1 LDFKGDLFV
10 TALSEK
16 NDFDIFTAGSYDV
29 VVVGAGHAGC
39 EAALASARLG
49 VSTLLVTL
57 SMDSVAMAPCNPS
70 IGGPAKGV
78 IVREVDALGGAMGK
92 ITDRTQIQI
101 RLLNTSKGA
110 AVQALRAQID
120 KKAYQQEMLLY
131 LQTQPN
137 LDIKQGEVTD
147 ILTTDGAISGVRLRT
162 GAVYECKRLVIT
174 SGTYLKGSV
183 IMGSCAYPSGPA
195 GYPPASYLS
204 DSLRDLGFKLG
215 RFKTGTPARVD
226 KESLDFSKMTEQRG
240 DDSGLHFSF
249 EPQNVER
256 PNVSCWLTYT
266 NVATHKAIL
275 DNMDRCPLYSG
286 LIKGVGPRYC
296 PSIEDKL
303 RRFPNNE
310 HHQLFLE
317 PEGLDTNEYYVQ
329 GMSTSL
335 PEDVQYAFM
344 RTIPGM
350 ENVKIIRPAYAIEYD
365 FVFPTQLKRTFET
378 KLIAGLYMAGQINGT
393 SGYEE
398 AAGQGLL
405 AGANAALSLL
415 GREPLILERSEA
427 YLGVLV
433 DDLVTKGVTE
443 PYRMFTSLA
452 EYRLLLRNDNAD
464 ARLLE
469 KGFKLGLCSEEAH
482 RHWQRKK
489 AAITAER
496 DYLQAETIH
505 AEDSGLLELLASHN
519 MQPISGGI
527 RAWELLKRPG
537 IVYSDICS
545 VLQREPV
552 AAEVAEQLDIEAK
565 YAGYIKKQ
573 LAQVERFRHLES
585 KRLPANADYLHIEGL
600 SMESR
605 QKLAAVQPE
614 NLGQAG
620 RITGVSP
627 ADIAVLLV
635 WLRQKQE
642 DGTDKANIKE

>member
-1 LDFKGDLFV
+1 MTVLAD
-10 TALSEK
+10 K
-16 NDFDIFTAGSYDV
+16 NESDVFIAGEYDV
-29 VVVGAGHAGC
+29 AVIGAGHAGC
-39 EAALASARLG
+39 EAALAAARLG
-49 VSTLLVTL
+49 LSTLLLTM

-70 IGGPAKGV
+70 IGGPAKGI
-78 IVREVDALGGAMGK
+78 IVREIDALGGAMAEV
-92 ITDRTQIQI
+92 TDRTQIQI
-101 RLLNTSKGA
+101 RLLNTGKGA
-110 AVQALRAQID
+110 AVQAMRAQID
-120 KKAYQQEMLLY
+120 KKAYQRDMLGV
-131 LQTQPN
+131 LQRQPH
-137 LDIKQGEVTD
+137 LDIKQGEATD
-147 ILTTDGAISGVRLRT
+147 ILTTDGAVSGVRMRT
-162 GAVYECKRLVIT
+162 GAVYHCRRLIIT
-174 SGTYLKGSV
+174 SGTYMKGQV

-195 GYPPASYLS
+195 GYPPAAYLS
-204 DSLRDLGFKLG
+204 DSLRALGFAMG

-226 KESLDFSKMTEQRG
+226 KNTLDFSRMQEQPG
-240 DDSGLHFSF
+240 DTSGLHFAYRD
-249 EPQNVER
+249 QHADR
-256 PNVSCWLTYT
+256 PNISCWLTQT
-266 NVATHKAIL
+266 NADTHRAIL

-303 RRFPNNE
+303 RRFPNNP

-344 RTIPGM
+344 RTIPGL

-365 FVFPTQLKRTFET
+365 FVYPTQLKRTLET
-378 KLIAGLYMAGQINGT
+378 KLIAGLYTAGQINGT

-415 GREPLILERSEA
+415 GREPLVLGRDEA

-452 EYRLLLRNDNAD
+452 EYRLLLRSDNAD
-464 ARLLE
+464 ARLTE
-469 KGFKLGLCSEEAH
+469 RAYRLGLTSEDAY
-482 RHWQRKK
+482 RR
-489 AAITAER
+489 
-496 DYLQAETIH
+496 LQAKQQAVQQEKNFLTATAIR
-505 AEDSGLLELLASHN
+505 ADDPNLRQLLADLA
-519 MQPISGGI
+519 MPQLDQGI
-527 RAWELLKRPG
+527 RAWELLRRPG
-537 IVYSDICS
+537 INY
-545 VLQREPV
+545 
-552 AAEVAEQLDIEAK
+552 AALCRILGHTPAPTEIAEQLDIEAK
-565 YAGYIKKQ
+565 YDGYIKKQ
-573 LAQVERFRHLES
+573 LAQVERAKALES
-585 KRLPANADYLHIEGL
+585 KPLPTGTDYTAISGL
-600 SMESR
+600 SLEAR
-605 QKLAAVQPE
+605 QKLTAIQPE

-642 DGTDKANIKE
+642 QRPLSEN

>member
-1 LDFKGDLFV
+1 MVCQDLKELLDNNDLDCF
-10 TALSEK
+10 E
-16 NDFDIFTAGSYDV
+16 AGAYDV
-29 VVVGAGHAGC
+29 IVVGAGHAGC
-39 EAALASARLG
+39 EAALAAARLG

-78 IVREVDALGGAMGK
+78 IVREIDALGGAMAK
-92 ITDRTQIQI
+92 ITDLTQIQI

-120 KKAYQQEMLLY
+120 KKLYQQTMLAY
-131 LQTQPN
+131 LQAQPG
-137 LDIKQGEVTD
+137 LDIKQGEAVD
-147 ILTTDGAISGVRLRT
+147 ILTNSDEVSKQQICGLRLRT
-162 GAVYECKRLVIT
+162 GAIYRCRRLIIT

-195 GYPPASYLS
+195 GYPPAVYLS
-204 DSLRDLGFKLG
+204 DSLKKLGFELG

-226 KESLDFSKMTEQRG
+226 KTTLDFSCMEEQPG
-240 DDSGLHFSF
+240 DTSGLHFSYQ
-249 EPQNVER
+249 PLPDGLNR
-256 PNVSCWLTYT
+256 PNISCWLTYT
-266 NVATHKAIL
+266 NEETHRAIL
-275 DNMDRCPLYSG
+275 DNMHRCPLYSG

-303 RRFPNNE
+303 RRFPDRP

-317 PEGLDTNEYYVQ
+317 PEGLHTNEFYVQ

-350 ENVKIIRPAYAIEYD
+350 EQVKIIRPAYAIEYD
-365 FVFPTQLKRTFET
+365 FVVPTQLKRTLET
-378 KLIAGLYMAGQINGT
+378 KLVGGLYTAGQINGT

-415 GREPLILERSEA
+415 ERPALVLNRAEA
-427 YLGVLV
+427 YLGVLI
-433 DDLVTKGVTE
+433 DDLVSKGVTE

-452 EYRLLLRNDNAD
+452 EYRLLLRSDNAD
-464 ARLLE
+464 NRLTEL
-469 KGFKLGLCSEEAH
+469 GYKLGLTEQTAYERWQQKTAAVEQER
-482 RHWQRKK
+482 RHLEQTVVTAEK
-489 AAITAER
+489 AAENG
-496 DYLQAETIH
+496 LQ
-505 AEDSGLLELLASHN
+505 LAAN
-519 MQPISGGI
+519 I
-527 RAWELLKRPG
+527 RAWELMKRPG
-537 IVYSDICS
+537 VDYQQICYM
-545 VLQREPV
+545 LERTPQPREI
-552 AAEVAEQLDIEAK
+552 AEQLDIEAK

-573 LAQVERFRHLES
+573 QEQVERFAKLEG
-585 KRLPANADYLHIEGL
+585 KKLPANVDYLKIDGL
-600 SMESR
+600 SLEAR
-605 QKLAAVQPE
+605 QKLNTVQPE

-635 WLRQKQE
+635 WLRSL
-642 DGTDKANIKE
+642 

>member
-1 LDFKGDLFV
+1 MTGLSAKNNMDLFV
-10 TALSEK
+10 
-16 NDFDIFTAGSYDV
+16 AGDYDV
-29 VVVGAGHAGC
+29 VVIGAGHAGC
-39 EAALASARLG
+39 EAALAAARLG

-78 IVREVDALGGAMGK
+78 IVREIDALGGAMAK
-92 ITDRTQIQI
+92 IADQTQIQI

-120 KKAYQQEMLLY
+120 KKAYQQAMLAY
-131 LQTQPN
+131 LQAQPN
-137 LDIKQGEVTD
+137 LDIKQGEATD
-147 ILTTDGAISGVRLRT
+147 ILTEDGAVSGVRLRT
-162 GAVYECKRLVIT
+162 GAIYTCRRLVIT

-204 DSLRDLGFKLG
+204 ESLADLGIKLG

-226 KESLDFSKMTEQRG
+226 KNSLDFSKMSEQKG
-240 DDSGLHFSF
+240 DDTGLHFSF
-249 EPQNVER
+249 EPPKTER
-256 PNVSCWLTYT
+256 PNISCWLTYT
-266 NVATHKAIL
+266 NEDTHKQIL
-275 DNMDRCPLYSG
+275 DNIDRCPLYSG

-303 RRFPNNE
+303 RRFPNNP

-344 RTIPGM
+344 RTIPGL

-365 FVFPTQLKRTFET
+365 FVYPTQLKRTFELKT
-378 KLIAGLYMAGQINGT
+378 VPGLYTAGQINGT

-398 AAGQGLL
+398 AAGQGLY

-415 GREPLILERSEA
+415 GREPLLLERSES
-427 YLGVLV
+427 YLGVLI

-464 ARLLE
+464 QRLLP
-469 KGFKLGLCSEEAH
+469 KAHSLGLADDRAMQRLQDKLAAVEAE
-482 RHWQRKK
+482 KVF
-489 AAITAER
+489 
-496 DYLQAETIH
+496 LQGATIH
-505 AEDSGLLELLASHN
+505 ADTDGLAELLAERKSTPFN
-519 MQPISGGI
+519 GGI
-527 RAWELLKRPG
+527 RAWELLRRPG
-537 IVYSDICS
+537 IEYADICG
-545 VLQREPV
+545 LLDREPQP
-552 AAEVAEQLDIEAK
+552 AEIAEQLDIEAK
-565 YAGYIKKQ
+565 YSGYIAKQQAQVQKMKQ
-573 LAQVERFRHLES
+573 LEG
-585 KRLPANADYLHIEGL
+585 KRLPEDADYLHIEGL
-600 SMESR
+600 SLESR
-605 QKLAAVQPE
+605 QKLAEVRPD
-614 NLGQAG
+614 NLGQAS

-627 ADIAVLLV
+627 ADIAVLLI

-642 DGTDKANIKE
+642 QPPQE

>member
-1 LDFKGDLFV
+1 M
-10 TALSEK
+10 TELSEK
-16 NDFDIFTAGSYDV
+16 NERDIFVAGEYDV

-39 EAALASARLG
+39 EAALAAARLG

-78 IVREVDALGGAMGK
+78 IVREIDAMGGAMAK
-92 ITDRTQIQI
+92 ITDKTQIQI
-101 RLLNTSKGA
+101 RRLNTSKGA

-120 KKAYQQEMLLY
+120 KKAYQQAMLEY
-131 LQTQPN
+131 LQQMEN

-147 ILTTDGAISGVRLRT
+147 ILAEEGAVSAIRLRT
-162 GAVYECKRLVIT
+162 GAVYRCRRLVIT

-204 DSLRDLGFKLG
+204 DSLRALGLELG

-226 KESLDFSKMTEQRG
+226 KESIDFSKMSEQKG
-240 DDSGLHFSF
+240 DEGELYFSYQPPKLA
-249 EPQNVER
+249 EPR
-256 PNVSCWLTYT
+256 PNISCWLTYT
-266 NVATHKAIL
+266 NAETHRAIL

-286 LIKGVGPRYC
+286 QIKGVGPRYC

-303 RRFPNNE
+303 RRFPNNP

-317 PEGLDTNEYYVQ
+317 PEGLNTNEYYVQ

-350 ENVKIIRPAYAIEYD
+350 EQVKIIRPAYAIEYD
-365 FVFPTQLKRTFET
+365 FVYPTQLKRTLET
-378 KLIAGLYMAGQINGT
+378 KVVAGLYTAGQINGT

-398 AAGQGLL
+398 AAGQGLY
-405 AGANAALSLL
+405 AGANAALSILGKEPLLL
-415 GREPLILERSEA
+415 GRDEA
-427 YLGVLV
+427 YLGVLI

-464 ARLLE
+464 RRLTE
-469 KGFKLGLCSEEAH
+469 KAYALGLVDKEAVD
-482 RHWQRKK
+482 RLNSKV
-489 AAITAER
+489 TAYMAEKR
-496 DYLQAETIH
+496 ELQAAPLRADT
-505 AEDSGLLELLASHN
+505 AGLADLLSDRGMPAL
-519 MQPISGGI
+519 SGGI
-527 RAWELLKRPG
+527 RAWELLCRPQ
-537 IVYSDICS
+537 ITYADICR
-545 VLQREPV
+545 LLEREPV
-552 AAEVAEQLDIEAK
+552 AADVAEQLDIDAK
-565 YAGYIKKQ
+565 YSGYITKQ
-573 LAQVERFRHLES
+573 LAQVEKFRQLES
-585 KRLPANADYLHIEGL
+585 KRLPHDIDYLSIEGL
-600 SMESR
+600 SLEAR
-605 QKLAAVQPE
+605 QKLDTVRPD

-627 ADIAVLLV
+627 ADIAVLLI

-642 DGTDKANIKE
+642 VSNTK

>member
-1 LDFKGDLFV
+1 MPG
-10 TALSEK
+10 LSEK
-16 NDFDIFTAGSYDV
+16 NDADIFLAGEYDV

-39 EAALASARLG
+39 EAALAAARLG

-78 IVREVDALGGAMGK
+78 IVREIDALGGAMAK

-120 KKAYQQEMLLY
+120 KKAYQKAMLAY
-131 LQTQPN
+131 LQAQPG

-147 ILTTDGAISGVRLRT
+147 IITKDGAVAAVRLRT
-162 GAVYECKRLVIT
+162 GAVYNCRRLVLT

-204 DSLRDLGFKLG
+204 ESLAALGLKLG

-226 KESLDFSKMTEQRG
+226 RDTLDFSQMSEQKG
-240 DDSGLHFSF
+240 DGGGLHFSF
-249 EPQNVER
+249 TPPDVER

-266 NVATHKAIL
+266 NAATHKAIL
-275 DNMDRCPLYSG
+275 DNMHRCPLYSG

-303 RRFPNNE
+303 RRFPNNP

-344 RTIPGM
+344 RTIPGLA
-350 ENVKIIRPAYAIEYD
+350 NVKIIRPAYAIEYD
-365 FVFPTQLKRTFET
+365 FIYPTQLRRTLEVKT
-378 KLIAGLYMAGQINGT
+378 VPGLYTAGQINGT

-398 AAGQGLL
+398 AAGQGLY

-415 GREPLILERSEA
+415 RRPPLLLSRDEA
-427 YLGVLV
+427 YLGVLI

-464 ARLLE
+464 QRLLE
-469 KGFKLGLCSEEAH
+469 KAYRLGLTDTAAYERLQTKMAQVAEERAFLQSETLH
-482 RHWQRKK
+482 GN
-489 AAITAER
+489 
-496 DYLQAETIH
+496 DP
-505 AEDSGLLELLASHN
+505 GLHELLSARQ
-519 MQPISGGI
+519 MPELAGGI
-527 RAWELLKRPG
+527 RAWELLRRPG
-537 IVYSDICS
+537 ITYTDVCA
-545 VLQREPV
+545 LLKRTP
-552 AAEVAEQLDIEAK
+552 APPEVAEQLDIEAK
-565 YAGYIKKQ
+565 YSGYIAKQ
-573 LAQVERFRHLES
+573 QAQVERFKQLES
-585 KRLPANADYLHIEGL
+585 KPLPEDADYLHIEGL
-600 SMESR
+600 SLESR
-605 QKLAAVQPE
+605 QKLDAVRPD

-627 ADIAVLLV
+627 ADIAVLLI

-642 DGTDKANIKE
+642 VAAPKENI

>member
-1 LDFKGDLFV
+1 MVCQDLKELLDNNDLDCF
-10 TALSEK
+10 E
-16 NDFDIFTAGSYDV
+16 AGAYDV
-29 VVVGAGHAGC
+29 IVVGAGHAGC
-39 EAALASARLG
+39 EAALAAARLG

-78 IVREVDALGGAMGK
+78 IVREIDALGGAMAK
-92 ITDRTQIQI
+92 ITDLTQIQI

-120 KKAYQQEMLLY
+120 KKLYQQTMLAY
-131 LQTQPN
+131 LQAQPG
-137 LDIKQGEVTD
+137 LDIKQGEAVD
-147 ILTTDGAISGVRLRT
+147 ILTNLDEVGKQQICGLRLRT
-162 GAVYECKRLVIT
+162 GAIYRCRRLIIT

-195 GYPPASYLS
+195 GYPPAVYLS
-204 DSLRDLGFKLG
+204 DSLKKLGFELG

-226 KESLDFSKMTEQRG
+226 KTTLDFSRMEEQPG
-240 DDSGLHFSF
+240 DTSGLHFSYQ
-249 EPQNVER
+249 PLPDGLNR
-256 PNVSCWLTYT
+256 PNISCWLTYT
-266 NVATHKAIL
+266 NEETHRAIL
-275 DNMDRCPLYSG
+275 DNMHRCPLYSG

-303 RRFPNNE
+303 RRFPDRP

-317 PEGLDTNEYYVQ
+317 PEGLNTNEFYVQ

-350 ENVKIIRPAYAIEYD
+350 EQVKIIRPAYAIEYD
-365 FVFPTQLKRTFET
+365 FVVPTQLKRTLET
-378 KLIAGLYMAGQINGT
+378 KLVGGLYTAGQINGT

-415 GREPLILERSEA
+415 ERPALVLNRAEA
-427 YLGVLV
+427 YLGVLI
-433 DDLVTKGVTE
+433 DDLVSKGVTE

-452 EYRLLLRNDNAD
+452 EYRLLLRSDNAD
-464 ARLLE
+464 NRLTEL
-469 KGFKLGLCSEEAH
+469 GYKLGLTEQTAYERWQQKTAAVEQER
-482 RHWQRKK
+482 RHLEQTVVTAEK
-489 AAITAER
+489 AAKNG
-496 DYLQAETIH
+496 LQ
-505 AEDSGLLELLASHN
+505 LAAN
-519 MQPISGGI
+519 I
-527 RAWELLKRPG
+527 RAWELMKRPG
-537 IVYSDICS
+537 VDYQQICYM
-545 VLQREPV
+545 LERAPQPREI
-552 AAEVAEQLDIEAK
+552 AEQLDIEAK

-573 LAQVERFRHLES
+573 QEQVERFAKLEG
-585 KRLPANADYLHIEGL
+585 KKLPANVDYLKIDGL
-600 SMESR
+600 SLEAR
-605 QKLAAVQPE
+605 QKLNTVQPE

-635 WLRQKQE
+635 WLRSL
-642 DGTDKANIKE
+642 

>member
-1 LDFKGDLFV
+1 MVCQDLKELLDNNDLDCF
-10 TALSEK
+10 E
-16 NDFDIFTAGSYDV
+16 AGAYDV
-29 VVVGAGHAGC
+29 IVVGAGHAGC
-39 EAALASARLG
+39 EAALAAARLG

-78 IVREVDALGGAMGK
+78 IVREIDALGGAMAK
-92 ITDRTQIQI
+92 ITDLTQIQI

-120 KKAYQQEMLLY
+120 KKLYQQTMLAY
-131 LQTQPN
+131 LQAQPG
-137 LDIKQGEVTD
+137 LDIKQGEAVD
-147 ILTTDGAISGVRLRT
+147 ILTNSDEVSKQQICGLRLRT
-162 GAVYECKRLVIT
+162 GAIYRCRRLIIT

-195 GYPPASYLS
+195 GYPPAVYLS
-204 DSLRDLGFKLG
+204 DSLKKLGFELG

-226 KESLDFSKMTEQRG
+226 KTTLDFSCMEEQPG
-240 DDSGLHFSF
+240 DTSGLHFSYQ
-249 EPQNVER
+249 PLPDGLNR
-256 PNVSCWLTYT
+256 PNISCWLTYT
-266 NVATHKAIL
+266 NEETHRAIL
-275 DNMDRCPLYSG
+275 DNMHRCPLYSG

-303 RRFPNNE
+303 RRFPDRP

-317 PEGLDTNEYYVQ
+317 PEGLHTNEFYVQ

-350 ENVKIIRPAYAIEYD
+350 EQVKIIRPAYAIEYD
-365 FVFPTQLKRTFET
+365 FVVPTQLKRTLET
-378 KLIAGLYMAGQINGT
+378 KLVGGLYTAGQINGT

-415 GREPLILERSEA
+415 ERPALVLNRAEA
-427 YLGVLV
+427 YLGVLI
-433 DDLVTKGVTE
+433 DDLVSKGVTE

-452 EYRLLLRNDNAD
+452 EYRLLLRSDNAD
-464 ARLLE
+464 NRLTEL
-469 KGFKLGLCSEEAH
+469 GYKLGLTEQTAYERWQQKTAAVEQER
-482 RHWQRKK
+482 RHLEQTVVTAEK
-489 AAITAER
+489 AAENG
-496 DYLQAETIH
+496 LQ
-505 AEDSGLLELLASHN
+505 LAAN
-519 MQPISGGI
+519 I
-527 RAWELLKRPG
+527 RAWELMKRPG
-537 IVYSDICS
+537 VDYQQICYM
-545 VLQREPV
+545 LERTPQPREI
-552 AAEVAEQLDIEAK
+552 AEQLDIEAK

-573 LAQVERFRHLES
+573 QEQVERFAKLEG
-585 KRLPANADYLHIEGL
+585 KKLPANVDYLKIDGL
-600 SMESR
+600 SLEAR
-605 QKLAAVQPE
+605 QKLNTGQPE

-635 WLRQKQE
+635 WLRSL
-642 DGTDKANIKE
+642 

>member
-1 LDFKGDLFV
+1 MVCQDYKLLDN
-10 TALSEK
+10 
-16 NDFDIFTAGSYDV
+16 NDVDCFEAGEYDV
-29 VVVGAGHAGC
+29 IVVGAGHAGC
-39 EAALASARLG
+39 EAALAAARLG

-78 IVREVDALGGAMGK
+78 IVREIDALGGAMAK
-92 ITDRTQIQI
+92 ITDLTQIQI

-120 KKAYQQEMLLY
+120 KKLYQRTMLAY
-131 LQTQPN
+131 LQAQPE
-137 LDIKQGEVTD
+137 LDIKQGEAVA
-147 ILTTDGAISGVRLRT
+147 ILTEMAESGQPQICGLRLRT
-162 GAVYECKRLVIT
+162 GAIYRCRRLVIT
-174 SGTYLKGSV
+174 SGTYLKGNV

-195 GYPPASYLS
+195 GYPPAVYLS
-204 DSLRDLGFKLG
+204 DSLRALGFKLG

-226 KESLDFSKMTEQRG
+226 KNTLDFGRMEEQPG
-240 DDSGLHFSF
+240 DDSGLHFSYT
-249 EPQNVER
+249 PPVGVKR
-256 PNVSCWLTYT
+256 PNISCWLTYT
-266 NVATHKAIL
+266 NEATHRAIL
-275 DNMDRCPLYSG
+275 DNMHRCPLYSG
-286 LIKGVGPRYC
+286 LIKGIGPRYC

-303 RRFPNNE
+303 RRFPGRP

-350 ENVKIIRPAYAIEYD
+350 EAVKIIRPAYAIEYD
-365 FVFPTQLKRTFET
+365 FVEPTQLKLTLET
-378 KLIAGLYMAGQINGT
+378 KPVAGLYTAGQINGT

-415 GREPLILERSEA
+415 KRPALVLGRADA

-433 DDLVTKGVTE
+433 DDLVSKGVTE

-464 ARLLE
+464 SRLTEL
-469 KGFKLGLCSEEAH
+469 GYKLGLTDNAAYH
-482 RHWQRKK
+482 RWQTKEQAV
-489 AAITAER
+489 AAEKHFLEQAVITQENAAAVN
-496 DYLQAETIH
+496 LQPAL
-505 AEDSGLLELLASHN
+505 SCN
-519 MQPISGGI
+519 I
-527 RAWELLKRPG
+527 RAWELLKRPEVDYRQVCQ
-537 IVYSDICS
+537 I
-545 VLQREPV
+545 LHREPQSRD
-552 AAEVAEQLDIEAK
+552 VAEQLDIAAK

-573 LAQVERFRHLES
+573 QEQVARFAKLES
-585 KRLPANADYLHIEGL
+585 KKLPLDLDYSKIEGL
-600 SMESR
+600 SLEAR
-605 QKLAAVQPE
+605 QKLAAVRPD

-627 ADIAVLLV
+627 ADIAVLLII
-635 WLRQKQE
+635 LKS
-642 DGTDKANIKE
+642 

>member
-1 LDFKGDLFV
+1 M

-16 NDFDIFTAGSYDV
+16 NERDIFVAGEYDV
-29 VVVGAGHAGC
+29 VVIGAGHAGC
-39 EAALASARLG
+39 EAALAAARLG

-78 IVREVDALGGAMGK
+78 IVREIDALGGAMGK
-92 ITDRTQIQI
+92 ITDLTQIQI
-101 RLLNTSKGA
+101 RRLNTSKGA

-120 KKAYQQEMLLY
+120 KKAYQQAMLSF
-131 LQTQPN
+131 LQRTPN

-147 ILTTDGAISGVRLRT
+147 ILAEYGAVSGVRLRT
-162 GAVYECKRLVIT
+162 GAIYRCRRLVIT

-195 GYPPASYLS
+195 GYPPAAYLS
-204 DSLRDLGFKLG
+204 DSLRALGLELG

-226 KESLDFSKMTEQRG
+226 KNTIDFSKMAEQKG
-240 DDSGLHFSF
+240 DEGPLYFSHCPP
-249 EPQNVER
+249 EPDEPR
-256 PNVSCWLTYT
+256 PNISCWLTYT
-266 NVATHKAIL
+266 NADTHKAIL

-286 LIKGVGPRYC
+286 QIKGVGPRYC

-303 RRFPNNE
+303 RRFPNNP

-317 PEGLDTNEYYVQ
+317 PEGLNTNEYYVQ

-344 RTIPGM
+344 RTIPGL
-350 ENVKIIRPAYAIEYD
+350 EQVKIIRPAYAIEYD
-365 FVFPTQLKRTFET
+365 FVYPTQLKRTFET
-378 KLIAGLYMAGQINGT
+378 KAVAGLYTAGQINGT

-398 AAGQGLL
+398 AAGQGLY

-415 GREPLILERSEA
+415 GRDPLLLGRDES
-427 YLGVLV
+427 YLGVLI

-464 ARLLE
+464 QRLTP
-469 KGFKLGLCSEEAH
+469 KAHKLGLIDDEAME
-482 RHWQRKK
+482 RLNSKMAAVSAEKSALKGAVIK
-489 AAITAER
+489 ADAP
-496 DYLQAETIH
+496 
-505 AEDSGLLELLASHN
+505 GLGELLSRNN
-519 MQPISGGI
+519 MPELSGGI
-527 RAWELLKRPG
+527 RAWELLCRPG
-537 IVYSDICS
+537 INYADICALLGT
-545 VLQREPV
+545 VPV
-552 AAEVAEQLDIEAK
+552 TDDVAEQLDVDAK
-565 YAGYIKKQ
+565 YSGYIAKQ
-573 LAQVERFRHLES
+573 QAQVEKFRQLEG
-585 KRLPANADYLHIEGL
+585 KRLPQDADYLQIEGL
-600 SMESR
+600 SLEAR
-605 QKLAAVQPE
+605 QKLAAVKPD

-627 ADIAVLLV
+627 ADIAVLLI

-642 DGTDKANIKE
+642 LGTER

>member
-1 LDFKGDLFV
+1 MSG
-10 TALSEK
+10 LSEK
-16 NDFDIFTAGSYDV
+16 NDADIFLAGEYDV

-39 EAALASARLG
+39 EAALAAARLG

-78 IVREVDALGGAMGK
+78 IVREIDAMGGAMAK
-92 ITDRTQIQI
+92 ITDQTQIQI

-120 KKAYQQEMLLY
+120 KKAYQRAMLAY
-131 LQTQPN
+131 LQAQAG
-137 LDIKQGEVTD
+137 LDLKQGEVTD
-147 ILTTDGAISGVRLRT
+147 IITKDGAVAAVRLRT
-162 GAVYECKRLVIT
+162 GAVYNCRRLVLT
-174 SGTYLKGSV
+174 SGTYLKGNV

-204 DSLRDLGFKLG
+204 DSLTSLGLKLG
-215 RFKTGTPARVD
+215 RFKTGTPARVNRNT
-226 KESLDFSKMTEQRG
+226 LDFTRMSEQKG
-240 DDSGLHFSF
+240 DGSGLHFSF
-249 EPQNVER
+249 TPPEVER
-256 PNVSCWLTYT
+256 PNISCWLTYT
-266 NVATHKAIL
+266 NAATHKVIL
-275 DNMDRCPLYSG
+275 DNMHRCPLYSG

-303 RRFPNNE
+303 RRFPNNP

-344 RTIPGM
+344 RTIPGL

-365 FVFPTQLKRTFET
+365 FIYPTQLRRTLEVKT
-378 KLIAGLYMAGQINGT
+378 VPGLYTAGQINGT

-398 AAGQGLL
+398 AAGQGLY

-415 GREPLILERSEA
+415 GRPPLLLSRDEA
-427 YLGVLV
+427 YLGVLI

-464 ARLLE
+464 QRLLE
-469 KGFKLGLCSEEAH
+469 KAYRLGLTDAAAYDRLQTKMSQVVEEKTFL
-482 RHWQRKK
+482 QR
-489 AAITAER
+489 ATLHG
-496 DYLQAETIH
+496 DDPDLH
-505 AEDSGLLELLASHN
+505 ELLSARQ
-519 MQPISGGI
+519 MPELVGGI
-527 RAWELLKRPG
+527 RAWELLRRPG
-537 IVYSDICS
+537 ITYADVCALLKRNPAS
-545 VLQREPV
+545 P
-552 AAEVAEQLDIEAK
+552 EVAEQLDIETK
-565 YAGYIKKQ
+565 YSGYIAKQQVQVNRFKQ
-573 LAQVERFRHLES
+573 LEE
-585 KRLPANADYLHIEGL
+585 KPLPENADYLHIEGL
-600 SMESR
+600 SLESR
-605 QKLAAVQPE
+605 QKLDAVRPD

-627 ADIAVLLV
+627 ADIAVLLI

-642 DGTDKANIKE
+642 VAAKKENSK

>member
-1 LDFKGDLFV
+1 MVCQDLKELLDN
-10 TALSEK
+10 
-16 NDFDIFTAGSYDV
+16 NDVDCFEAGAYDV
-29 VVVGAGHAGC
+29 IVVGAGHAGC
-39 EAALASARLG
+39 EAALAAARLG

-78 IVREVDALGGAMGK
+78 IVREIDALGGAMAK
-92 ITDRTQIQI
+92 ITDLTQIQI

-120 KKAYQQEMLLY
+120 KKLYQQTMLAY
-131 LQTQPN
+131 LQAQPG
-137 LDIKQGEVTD
+137 LDIKQGEAVD
-147 ILTTDGAISGVRLRT
+147 ILTNPDEVGKQQICGLRLRT
-162 GAVYECKRLVIT
+162 GAIYRCRRLIIT

-195 GYPPASYLS
+195 GYPPAVYLS
-204 DSLRDLGFKLG
+204 DSLRKLGFELG

-226 KESLDFSKMTEQRG
+226 KTTLDFGRMEEQPG
-240 DDSGLHFSF
+240 DTSGLHFSYQ
-249 EPQNVER
+249 PLPDGLNR
-256 PNVSCWLTYT
+256 PNISCWLTYT
-266 NVATHKAIL
+266 NEETHRAIL
-275 DNMDRCPLYSG
+275 DNMHRCPLYSG

-303 RRFPNNE
+303 RRFPDRP

-317 PEGLDTNEYYVQ
+317 PEGLNTNEFYVQ

-350 ENVKIIRPAYAIEYD
+350 EQVKIIRPAYAIEYD
-365 FVFPTQLKRTFET
+365 FVMPTQLKRTLET
-378 KLIAGLYMAGQINGT
+378 KLVSGLYTAGQINGT

-415 GREPLILERSEA
+415 KRPALVLNRAEA
-427 YLGVLV
+427 YLGVLI
-433 DDLVTKGVTE
+433 DDLVSKGVTE

-452 EYRLLLRNDNAD
+452 EYRLLLRSDNAD
-464 ARLLE
+464 NRLTEL
-469 KGFKLGLCSEEAH
+469 GFKLGLTEQMAYE
-482 RHWQRKK
+482 RWQRKTAAVEQEKRHLEQTVVTAEK
-489 AAITAER
+489 AAENG
-496 DYLQAETIH
+496 LQ
-505 AEDSGLLELLASHN
+505 LASN
-519 MQPISGGI
+519 I
-527 RAWELLKRPG
+527 RAWELMKRPG
-537 IVYSDICS
+537 IDYQQICFM
-545 VLQREPV
+545 LGRMPQPREIG
-552 AAEVAEQLDIEAK
+552 EQLDIEAK

-573 LAQVERFRHLES
+573 QEQVERFAKLEG
-585 KRLPANADYLHIEGL
+585 KKLPANVDYLKIDGL
-600 SMESR
+600 SLEAR
-605 QKLAAVQPE
+605 QKLNTVQPE

-635 WLRQKQE
+635 WLRSL
-642 DGTDKANIKE
+642 

>member
-1 LDFKGDLFV
+1 MVCQDLKELLDNNDLDCF
-10 TALSEK
+10 E
-16 NDFDIFTAGSYDV
+16 AGAYDV
-29 VVVGAGHAGC
+29 IVVGAGHAGC
-39 EAALASARLG
+39 EAALAAARLG

-78 IVREVDALGGAMGK
+78 IVREIDALGGAMAK
-92 ITDRTQIQI
+92 ITDLTQIQI

-120 KKAYQQEMLLY
+120 KKLYQQTMLAY
-131 LQTQPN
+131 LQAQPG
-137 LDIKQGEVTD
+137 LDIKQGEAVD
-147 ILTTDGAISGVRLRT
+147 ILTNSDEVSKQQICGLRLRT
-162 GAVYECKRLVIT
+162 GAIYRCRRLIIT

-195 GYPPASYLS
+195 GYPPAVYLS
-204 DSLRDLGFKLG
+204 DSLKKLGFELG

-226 KESLDFSKMTEQRG
+226 KTTLDFSCMEEQPG
-240 DDSGLHFSF
+240 DTSGLHFSYQ
-249 EPQNVER
+249 PLPDGLNR
-256 PNVSCWLTYT
+256 PNISCWLTYT
-266 NVATHKAIL
+266 NEETHRAIL
-275 DNMDRCPLYSG
+275 DNMHRCPLYSG

-303 RRFPNNE
+303 RRFPDRP

-317 PEGLDTNEYYVQ
+317 PEGLHTNEFYVQ

-350 ENVKIIRPAYAIEYD
+350 EQVKIIRPAYAIEYD
-365 FVFPTQLKRTFET
+365 FVVPTQLKRTLET
-378 KLIAGLYMAGQINGT
+378 KLVGGLYTAGQINGT

-415 GREPLILERSEA
+415 ESPALVLNRAEA
-427 YLGVLV
+427 YLGVLI
-433 DDLVTKGVTE
+433 DDLVSKGVTE

-452 EYRLLLRNDNAD
+452 EYRLLLRSDNAD
-464 ARLLE
+464 NRLTEL
-469 KGFKLGLCSEEAH
+469 GYKLGLTEQTAYERWQQKTAAVEQER
-482 RHWQRKK
+482 RHLEQTVVTAEK
-489 AAITAER
+489 AAENG
-496 DYLQAETIH
+496 LQ
-505 AEDSGLLELLASHN
+505 LAAN
-519 MQPISGGI
+519 I
-527 RAWELLKRPG
+527 RAWELMKRPG
-537 IVYSDICS
+537 VDYQQICYM
-545 VLQREPV
+545 LERTPQPREI
-552 AAEVAEQLDIEAK
+552 AEQLDIEAK

-573 LAQVERFRHLES
+573 QEQVERFAKLEG
-585 KRLPANADYLHIEGL
+585 KKLPANVDYLKIDGL
-600 SMESR
+600 SLEAR
-605 QKLAAVQPE
+605 QKLNTVQPE

-635 WLRQKQE
+635 WLRSL
-642 DGTDKANIKE
+642 

>member
-1 LDFKGDLFV
+1 MSKFKKLLDNNDVDCFEAGD
-10 TALSEK
+10 
-16 NDFDIFTAGSYDV
+16 YDV
-29 VVVGAGHAGC
+29 IVVGAGHAGC

-78 IVREVDALGGAMGK
+78 IVREIDALGGAMAK
-92 ITDRTQIQI
+92 VTDLTQIQI

-120 KKAYQQEMLLY
+120 KKLYQQTMLAY
-131 LQTQPN
+131 LQAQSG
-137 LDIKQGEVTD
+137 LDIKQGEAVD
-147 ILTTDGAISGVRLRT
+147 ILTNTDETGKNQICGLRLRT
-162 GAVYECKRLVIT
+162 GAIYRCKRLIIT

-195 GYPPASYLS
+195 GYPPSVYLS
-204 DSLRDLGFKLG
+204 DSLKKLGFDLG

-226 KESLDFSKMTEQRG
+226 KNTLDFSRMEEQPG
-240 DDSGLHFSF
+240 DSSGLHFSYQPLPK
-249 EPQNVER
+249 ELKR
-256 PNVSCWLTYT
+256 PNISCWLTYT
-266 NVATHKAIL
+266 NETTHRAIL
-275 DNMDRCPLYSG
+275 DNMHRCPLYSG

-303 RRFPNNE
+303 RRFPDRP

-317 PEGLDTNEYYVQ
+317 PEGLNTNEFYVQ

-350 ENVKIIRPAYAIEYD
+350 EQVKIIRPAYAIEYD
-365 FVFPTQLKRTFET
+365 FVQPTQLKRTLET
-378 KLIAGLYMAGQINGT
+378 KLVKGLYTAGQINGT

-415 GREPLILERSEA
+415 DRPALVLNRAEA
-427 YLGVLV
+427 YLGVLI
-433 DDLVTKGVTE
+433 DDLVSKGVTE

-452 EYRLLLRNDNAD
+452 EYRLLLRSDNAD
-464 ARLLE
+464 NRLTEL
-469 KGFKLGLCSEEAH
+469 GYKLGLTEYAAYQRWQQKVNAVDEEK
-482 RHWQRKK
+482 QRLEQSVVTVAD
-489 AAITAER
+489 AA
-496 DYLQAETIH
+496 DN
-505 AEDSGLLELLASHN
+505 GLSLASN
-519 MQPISGGI
+519 I
-527 RAWELLKRPG
+527 RAWELMKRPG
-537 IVYSDICS
+537 VDYQQIC
-545 VLQREPV
+545 LMLNRQPQPR
-552 AAEVAEQLDIEAK
+552 EVAEQLDIEAK
-565 YAGYIKKQ
+565 YSGYIKKQ
-573 LAQVERFRHLES
+573 QEQVERFAKLEN
-585 KRLPANADYLHIEGL
+585 KKLPPDVDYLQIDGL
-600 SMESR
+600 SLEAR
-605 QKLAAVQPE
+605 QKLNEVQPE

-635 WLRQKQE
+635 WLRSF
-642 DGTDKANIKE
+642 

>member
-1 LDFKGDLFV
+1 MVCQDLKKLTDNNDLDCF
-10 TALSEK
+10 E
-16 NDFDIFTAGSYDV
+16 AGEYDV
-29 VVVGAGHAGC
+29 IVVGAGHAGC
-39 EAALASARLG
+39 EAALAAARLG
-49 VSTLLVTL
+49 VNTLLVTL

-78 IVREVDALGGAMGK
+78 IVREIDALGGAMAK
-92 ITDRTQIQI
+92 ITDMTQIQI

-120 KKAYQQEMLLY
+120 KKLYQRTMLAY
-131 LQTQPN
+131 LQAQVG
-137 LDIKQGEVTD
+137 LDIKQGEAVA
-147 ILTTDGAISGVRLRT
+147 ILIEQGAADNQPKICGLRLRT
-162 GAVYECKRLVIT
+162 GAIYRCHSLVIT
-174 SGTYLKGSV
+174 SGTYLQGNV

-195 GYPPASYLS
+195 GYPPAIYLS
-204 DSLRDLGFKLG
+204 DSLRALGFKLG

-226 KESLDFSKMTEQRG
+226 KNTLDFSRMEEQPG
-240 DDSGLHFSF
+240 DSSGLHFSY
-249 EPQNVER
+249 EPPTCGER
-256 PNVSCWLTYT
+256 PNISCWLTYT
-266 NVATHKAIL
+266 NEETHRAIL
-275 DNMDRCPLYSG
+275 DNMHRCPLYSG
-286 LIKGVGPRYC
+286 LIKGIGPRYC

-303 RRFPNNE
+303 RRFPGRP

-350 ENVKIIRPAYAIEYD
+350 ESVKIIRPAYAIEYD
-365 FVFPTQLKRTFET
+365 FVEPTQLKRTLET
-378 KLIAGLYMAGQINGT
+378 KLVAGLYTAGQINGT

-415 GREPLILERSEA
+415 GKPALVLGRADA

-433 DDLVTKGVTE
+433 DDLVSKGVSE

-464 ARLLE
+464 SRLTAL
-469 KGFKLGLCSEEAH
+469 GYQLGLTENAAYQ
-482 RHWQRKK
+482 RWQSKEK
-489 AAITAER
+489 AVADEKQYLQKAVVTAESATA
-496 DYLQAETIH
+496 YNLQPAL
-505 AEDSGLLELLASHN
+505 SSN
-519 MQPISGGI
+519 I
-527 RAWELLKRPG
+527 RAWELLKRPEVDYHQVCRLLG
-537 IVYSDICS
+537 
-545 VLQREPV
+545 REPQSR
-552 AAEVAEQLDIEAK
+552 EIAEQLDIEAK

-573 LAQVERFRHLES
+573 QEQVARFTKLENKKLPPDLDYS
-585 KRLPANADYLHIEGL
+585 KIEGL
-600 SMESR
+600 SLEAR
-605 QKLAAVQPE
+605 QKLAAIRPD

-627 ADIAVLLV
+627 ADIAVLLII
-635 WLRQKQE
+635 LKS
-642 DGTDKANIKE
+642 

>member
-1 LDFKGDLFV
+1 MEENALTGLSAKNNLDLFV
-10 TALSEK
+10 
-16 NDFDIFTAGSYDV
+16 AGDYDV
-29 VVVGAGHAGC
+29 VVIGAGHAGC
-39 EAALASARLG
+39 EAALAAARLG

-78 IVREVDALGGAMGK
+78 IVREIDALGGAMAK
-92 ITDRTQIQI
+92 IADKTQIQI

-120 KKAYQQEMLLY
+120 KKGYQQAMLAY
-131 LQTQPN
+131 LQAQPN
-137 LDIKQGEVTD
+137 LDIKQGEATD
-147 ILTTDGAISGVRLRT
+147 ILTEDGAVSGVRLRT
-162 GAVYECKRLVIT
+162 GAIYTCRRLVIT

-204 DSLRDLGFKLG
+204 ESLAGLGIELG

-226 KESLDFSKMTEQRG
+226 KNSLDFSKMSEQKG
-240 DDSGLHFSF
+240 DDTGLHFSF
-249 EPQNVER
+249 EEPPEER
-256 PNVSCWLTYT
+256 PNISCWLTYT
-266 NVATHKAIL
+266 NEDTHRQIL

-303 RRFPNNE
+303 RRFPNNP

-344 RTIPGM
+344 RTIPGL

-365 FVFPTQLKRTFET
+365 FVYPTQLKRTFELKT
-378 KLIAGLYMAGQINGT
+378 VPGLYTAGQINGT

-398 AAGQGLL
+398 AAGQGLY

-415 GREPLILERSEA
+415 GREPLLLERSES
-427 YLGVLV
+427 YLGVLI

-464 ARLLE
+464 QRLLP
-469 KGFKLGLCSEEAH
+469 KAHRLGLADDKAM
-482 RHWQRKK
+482 QRLQDKLAAVEVEK
-489 AAITAER
+489 AF
-496 DYLQAETIH
+496 LQGATIH
-505 AEDSGLLELLASHN
+505 ADTAGLAELLAERKSTPFN
-519 MQPISGGI
+519 GGI
-527 RAWELLKRPG
+527 RAWELLRRPG
-537 IVYSDICS
+537 IEYADICG
-545 VLQREPV
+545 LLDREPQP
-552 AAEVAEQLDIEAK
+552 AEIAEQLDIEAK
-565 YAGYIKKQ
+565 YSGYIAKQQAQVQKMKQ
-573 LAQVERFRHLES
+573 LEG
-585 KRLPANADYLHIEGL
+585 KRLPEDADYLHIEGL
-600 SMESR
+600 SLESR
-605 QKLAAVQPE
+605 QKLAEVRPD
-614 NLGQAG
+614 NLGQAS

-627 ADIAVLLV
+627 ADIAVLLI

-642 DGTDKANIKE
+642 QPPQE

>member
-1 LDFKGDLFV
+1 MPGL
-10 TALSEK
+10 AEK
-16 NDFDIFTAGSYDV
+16 NDADIFLAGEYDV

-39 EAALASARLG
+39 EAALAAARLG

-78 IVREVDALGGAMGK
+78 IVREVDAMGGAMAK

-120 KKAYQQEMLLY
+120 KKAYQHAMLAY
-131 LQTQPN
+131 LQAQPG

-147 ILTTDGAISGVRLRT
+147 IITREGAVSAVRLRT
-162 GAVYECKRLVIT
+162 GAIYNCRRLVLT

-204 DSLRDLGFKLG
+204 GSLAALGLKLG

-226 KESLDFSKMTEQRG
+226 RDTLDFSQMSEQKG
-240 DDSGLHFSF
+240 DGGGLHFSF
-249 EPQNVER
+249 TPPNVTR

-266 NVATHKAIL
+266 NAATHKAIL
-275 DNMDRCPLYSG
+275 DNMHRCPLYSG

-303 RRFPNNE
+303 RRFPNNP

-344 RTIPGM
+344 RTIPGLQD
-350 ENVKIIRPAYAIEYD
+350 VKIIRPAYAIEYD
-365 FVFPTQLKRTFET
+365 FIYPTQLKRTLEVKT
-378 KLIAGLYMAGQINGT
+378 VPGLYTAGQINGT

-398 AAGQGLL
+398 AAGQGLY

-415 GREPLILERSEA
+415 GRPPLLLSRDEA
-427 YLGVLV
+427 YLGVLI

-464 ARLLE
+464 QRLLE
-469 KGFKLGLCSEEAH
+469 KAYRLGLTDTAAYDRLQTKMSQVAQE
-482 RHWQRKK
+482 K
-489 AAITAER
+489 AF
-496 DYLQAETIH
+496 LQAETLH
-505 AEDSGLLELLASHN
+505 SDDPGLQELL
-519 MQPISGGI
+519 ISRQMPELAGGI
-527 RAWELLKRPG
+527 RAWELLRRPG
-537 IVYSDICS
+537 ITYADVCS
-545 VLQREPV
+545 LLNRPP
-552 AAEVAEQLDIEAK
+552 APPEVAEQLDIEAK
-565 YAGYIKKQ
+565 YSGYIAKQ
-573 LAQVERFRHLES
+573 QAQVERFKQLEN
-585 KRLPANADYLHIEGL
+585 KRLPEDADYLHIEGL
-600 SMESR
+600 SLESR
-605 QKLAAVQPE
+605 QKLDAVRPD

-627 ADIAVLLV
+627 ADIAVLLI

-642 DGTDKANIKE
+642 VAAPRENIKEK

>member
-1 LDFKGDLFV
+1 M
-10 TALSEK
+10 TELSEK
-16 NDFDIFTAGSYDV
+16 NDRDIFVAGKYDV
-29 VVVGAGHAGC
+29 AVIGAGHAGC
-39 EAALASARLG
+39 EAALAAARLG

-78 IVREVDALGGAMGK
+78 IVREIDAMGGAMGK
-92 ITDRTQIQI
+92 ITDQTQIQI
-101 RLLNTSKGA
+101 RRLNTSKGA

-120 KKAYQQEMLLY
+120 KKAYQQAMLSY
-131 LQTQPN
+131 LQQTPG

-147 ILTTDGAISGVRLRT
+147 ILTTDGAVSGIRLRT
-162 GAVYECKRLVIT
+162 GAVYKCQRLVIT

-195 GYPPASYLS
+195 GYPPAAYLS
-204 DSLRDLGFKLG
+204 DSLQKLGLKLG

-226 KESLDFSKMTEQRG
+226 RDTLDFSCMSEQKG
-240 DDSGLHFSF
+240 DEGELYFSHSK
-249 EPQNVER
+249 PQLAAPR
-256 PNVSCWLTYT
+256 PNISCWLTYT
-266 NVATHKAIL
+266 NADTHKAIL

-286 LIKGVGPRYC
+286 QIKGIGPRYC

-303 RRFPNNE
+303 RRFPNNP

-317 PEGLDTNEYYVQ
+317 PEGLNTNEYYVQ

-350 ENVKIIRPAYAIEYD
+350 QNVKIIRPAYAIEYD
-365 FVFPTQLKRTFET
+365 FVYPTQLKRTLEVKT
-378 KLIAGLYMAGQINGT
+378 VPGLYTAGQINGT

-398 AAGQGLL
+398 AAGQGLY

-415 GREPLILERSEA
+415 GRPPLLLGRDEA
-427 YLGVLV
+427 YLGVLI

-464 ARLLE
+464 QRLTA
-469 KGFKLGLCSEEAH
+469 KAHGLGLVPQADVDRLSAKMAAVVAE
-482 RHWQRKK
+482 K
-489 AAITAER
+489 A
-496 DYLQAETIH
+496 DLQAAVIKNDTP
-505 AEDSGLLELLASHN
+505 GLAELLQELN
-519 MQPISGGI
+519 MPQLNGGI
-527 RAWELLKRPG
+527 RAWELLCRPG
-537 IVYSDICS
+537 ITYAQVCR
-545 VLQREPV
+545 LLNRTPV
-552 AAEVAEQLDIEAK
+552 VADVAEQLDVDAK
-565 YAGYIKKQ
+565 YAGYIAKQ
-573 LAQVERFRHLES
+573 QIQVEKFRQLEG
-585 KRLPANADYLHIEGL
+585 KRLPQNVDYLQIEGL
-600 SMESR
+600 SLEAR
-605 QKLAAVQPE
+605 QKLNEVKPD

-627 ADIAVLLV
+627 ADIAVLLI

-642 DGTDKANIKE
+642 VKA

>member
-1 LDFKGDLFV
+1 MSG
-10 TALSEK
+10 LSAK
-16 NDFDIFTAGSYDV
+16 NEQDIFLAGSYDV
-29 VVVGAGHAGC
+29 AVIGAGHAGC

-57 SMDSVAMAPCNPS
+57 SLDSVAMAPCNPS

-78 IVREVDALGGAMGK
+78 IVREIDALGGAMAK
-92 ITDRTQIQI
+92 ICDQTQIQI

-120 KKAYQQEMLLY
+120 KKAYQQAMLSC
-131 LQTQPN
+131 LQSQPG

-147 ILTTDGAISGVRLRT
+147 ILTEEGRVCGLRLRT
-162 GAVYECKRLVIT
+162 GAEYRCRRLVIT
-174 SGTYLKGSV
+174 SGTYMQGSV

-195 GYPPASYLS
+195 GYPPAVYLS
-204 DSLRDLGFKLG
+204 DSLRRLGFRLG

-226 KESLDFSKMTEQRG
+226 KNTLDFSKMEEQRG
-240 DDSGLHFSF
+240 EEGLHFSF
-249 EPQNVER
+249 EPPKVRR
-256 PNVSCWLTYT
+256 PSVSCWLTYT
-266 NVATHKAIL
+266 NAATHQAIL
-275 DNMDRCPLYSG
+275 ANMHRCPLYSG
-286 LIKGVGPRYC
+286 YIKGIGPRYC

-303 RRFPNNE
+303 RRFPNNP

-317 PEGLDTNEYYVQ
+317 PEGLSTNEYYVQ

-344 RTIPGM
+344 RTIPGL
-350 ENVKIIRPAYAIEYD
+350 EQVKIIRPAYAIEYD
-365 FVFPTQLKRTFET
+365 FIWPTQIKRTLES
-378 KLIAGLYMAGQINGT
+378 KLVAGLYSAGQINGT

-415 GREPLILERSEA
+415 GREPLVLQRSEA

-433 DDLVTKGVTE
+433 DDLVTKSVTE

-464 ARLLE
+464 SRLME
-469 KGFKLGLCSEEAH
+469 KGYRLGLTSEGAWE
-482 RHWQRKK
+482 RWQAKQTEIAREK
-489 AAITAER
+489 
-496 DYLQAETIH
+496 DFLQHETV
-505 AEDSGLLELLASHN
+505 SGQNEVLQQLLAAKS
-519 MQPISGGI
+519 MPALQGGI
-527 RAWELLKRPG
+527 RAWELLRRPG
-537 IVYSDICS
+537 ISYREICG
-545 VLQREPV
+545 LLGREP
-552 AAEVAEQLDIEAK
+552 ARHEVAEQLNIEAK
-565 YAGYIKKQ
+565 YAGYIEKQ
-573 LAQVERFRHLES
+573 QEQVAKFAKLEGR
-585 KRLPANADYLHIEGL
+585 RLPSQVDYSRIEGL
-600 SMESR
+600 SLEAR
-605 QKLAAVQPE
+605 QKLNQVQPE

-620 RITGVSP
+620 RIGGVSP

-642 DGTDKANIKE
+642 EGPLT

>member
-1 LDFKGDLFV
+1 MPG
-10 TALSEK
+10 LSEK
-16 NDFDIFTAGSYDV
+16 NDADIFLAGEYDV

-39 EAALASARLG
+39 EAALAAARLG

-78 IVREVDALGGAMGK
+78 IVREIDAMGGAMAK

-120 KKAYQQEMLLY
+120 KKAYQKAMLAY
-131 LQTQPN
+131 LQAQPG
-137 LDIKQGEVTD
+137 LDIKQGEATD
-147 ILTTDGAISGVRLRT
+147 IITKDGAVAAVRLRT
-162 GAVYECKRLVIT
+162 GAVYNCRRLVLT

-204 DSLRDLGFKLG
+204 ESLAALGLKLG

-226 KESLDFSKMTEQRG
+226 RDTLDFSQMSEQKG
-240 DDSGLHFSF
+240 DGGGLHFSF
-249 EPQNVER
+249 TPPDVER

-266 NVATHKAIL
+266 NAATHKAIL
-275 DNMDRCPLYSG
+275 DNMHRCPLYSG

-303 RRFPNNE
+303 RRFPNNP

-344 RTIPGM
+344 RTIPGLA
-350 ENVKIIRPAYAIEYD
+350 NVKIIRPAYAIEYD
-365 FVFPTQLKRTFET
+365 FIYPTQLRRTLEVKT
-378 KLIAGLYMAGQINGT
+378 VPGLYTAGQINGT

-398 AAGQGLL
+398 AAGQGLY

-415 GREPLILERSEA
+415 GRPPLLLSRDEA
-427 YLGVLV
+427 YLGVLI

-464 ARLLE
+464 QRLLE
-469 KGFKLGLCSEEAH
+469 KAYRLGLTDTAAYERLQTKVAQVAEERAFLQSETLH
-482 RHWQRKK
+482 GN
-489 AAITAER
+489 
-496 DYLQAETIH
+496 DP
-505 AEDSGLLELLASHN
+505 GLHELLSARQ
-519 MQPISGGI
+519 MPELAGGI
-527 RAWELLKRPG
+527 RAWELLRRPG
-537 IVYSDICS
+537 ITYTDVCA
-545 VLQREPV
+545 LLKRTP
-552 AAEVAEQLDIEAK
+552 APPEVAEQLDIEAK
-565 YAGYIKKQ
+565 YSGYIAKQ
-573 LAQVERFRHLES
+573 QAQVERFKQLES
-585 KRLPANADYLHIEGL
+585 KPLPEDADYLHIEGL
-600 SMESR
+600 SLESR
-605 QKLAAVQPE
+605 QKLDAVRPD

-627 ADIAVLLV
+627 ADIAVLLI

-642 DGTDKANIKE
+642 VAAPKENI

>member
-1 LDFKGDLFV
+1 M
-10 TALSEK
+10 TELSEK
-16 NDFDIFTAGSYDV
+16 NERDIFVAGEYDV

-78 IVREVDALGGAMGK
+78 IVREIDALGGAMAK
-92 ITDRTQIQI
+92 ITDKTQIQI
-101 RLLNTSKGA
+101 RRLNTSKGA

-120 KKAYQQEMLLY
+120 KKAYQQAMLEY
-131 LQTQPN
+131 LQQAAN

-147 ILTTDGAISGVRLRT
+147 ILTTDGAISGIRLRT
-162 GAVYECKRLVIT
+162 GAVYHCRRLVIT
-174 SGTYLKGSV
+174 GGTYLRGSV

-204 DSLRDLGFKLG
+204 DSLRELGISLG

-226 KESLDFSKMTEQRG
+226 KETLDFSKMSEQKG
-240 DDSGLHFSF
+240 DDGDLYFSYQPPKLA
-249 EPQNVER
+249 EKR
-256 PNVSCWLTYT
+256 PNISCWLTYT
-266 NVATHKAIL
+266 NAETHRAIL

-286 LIKGVGPRYC
+286 QIKGIGPRYC

-303 RRFPNNE
+303 RRFPNNP

-317 PEGLDTNEYYVQ
+317 PEGLNTNEYYVQ

-350 ENVKIIRPAYAIEYD
+350 EQVKIIRPAYAIEYD
-365 FVFPTQLKRTFET
+365 FVYPTQLKRTLEV
-378 KLIAGLYMAGQINGT
+378 KAVEGLYTAGQINGT

-398 AAGQGLL
+398 AAGQGLY

-415 GREPLILERSEA
+415 GREPLLLGRDEA
-427 YLGVLV
+427 YLGVLI

-464 ARLLE
+464 RRLTE
-469 KGFKLGLCSEEAH
+469 KAYALGLVGEAEVERLH
-482 RHWQRKK
+482 TKLTEFSAEK
-489 AAITAER
+489 AA
-496 DYLQAETIH
+496 LQAAVLRADTV
-505 AEDSGLLELLASHN
+505 GLPEISKERN
-519 MQPISGGI
+519 MPPLSGGI
-527 RAWELLKRPG
+527 RAWELLCRPQ
-537 IVYSDICS
+537 ITYKDICG
-545 VLQREPV
+545 LLGKQPV
-552 AAEVAEQLDIEAK
+552 AEDVAEQLDIDAK
-565 YAGYIKKQ
+565 YSGYIAKQ
-573 LAQVERFRHLES
+573 LAQVEKFRQLEG
-585 KRLPANADYLHIEGL
+585 KRLPQNTDYLAIEGL
-600 SMESR
+600 SLEAR
-605 QKLAAVQPE
+605 QKLNDVQPD
-614 NLGQAG
+614 NLGQAE

-627 ADIAVLLV
+627 ADIAVLLI

-642 DGTDKANIKE
+642 VDPNR

>member
-1 LDFKGDLFV
+1 M
-10 TALSEK
+10 TELSEK
-16 NDFDIFTAGSYDV
+16 NDRDIFVAGKYDV
-29 VVVGAGHAGC
+29 AVIGAGHAGC
-39 EAALASARLG
+39 EAALAAARLG

-78 IVREVDALGGAMGK
+78 IVREIDAMGGAMGK
-92 ITDRTQIQI
+92 ITDQTQIQI
-101 RLLNTSKGA
+101 RRLNTSKGA

-120 KKAYQQEMLLY
+120 KKAYQQAMLSY
-131 LQTQPN
+131 LQQTPG

-147 ILTTDGAISGVRLRT
+147 ILTTDGAVSGIRLRT
-162 GAVYECKRLVIT
+162 GAVYKCQRLVIT

-195 GYPPASYLS
+195 GYPPAAYLS
-204 DSLRDLGFKLG
+204 DSLQKLGLKLG

-226 KESLDFSKMTEQRG
+226 RDTLDFSCMSEQKG
-240 DDSGLHFSF
+240 DEGELYFSHSK
-249 EPQNVER
+249 PQLAAPR
-256 PNVSCWLTYT
+256 PNISCWLTYT
-266 NVATHKAIL
+266 NADTHKAIL

-286 LIKGVGPRYC
+286 QIKGIGPRYC

-303 RRFPNNE
+303 RRFPNNP

-317 PEGLDTNEYYVQ
+317 PEGLNTNEYYVQ

-350 ENVKIIRPAYAIEYD
+350 QNVKIIRPAYAIEYD
-365 FVFPTQLKRTFET
+365 FVYPTQLKRTLEVKT
-378 KLIAGLYMAGQINGT
+378 VPGLYTAGQINGT

-398 AAGQGLL
+398 AAGQGLY

-415 GREPLILERSEA
+415 GRPPLLLGRDEA
-427 YLGVLV
+427 YLGVLI

-464 ARLLE
+464 QRLTA
-469 KGFKLGLCSEEAH
+469 KAHGLGLVPQADVDRLSAKMAAVVAE
-482 RHWQRKK
+482 K
-489 AAITAER
+489 A
-496 DYLQAETIH
+496 DLQAAVIKNDTP
-505 AEDSGLLELLASHN
+505 GLAELLQELN
-519 MQPISGGI
+519 MPQLNGGI
-527 RAWELLKRPG
+527 RAWELLCRPG
-537 IVYSDICS
+537 ITYAQVCR
-545 VLQREPV
+545 LLNLTPV
-552 AAEVAEQLDIEAK
+552 VADVAEQLDVDAK
-565 YAGYIKKQ
+565 YAGYIAKQ
-573 LAQVERFRHLES
+573 QIQVEKFRQLEG
-585 KRLPANADYLHIEGL
+585 KRLPQNVDYLQIEGL
-600 SMESR
+600 SLEAR
-605 QKLAAVQPE
+605 QKLNEVKPD

-627 ADIAVLLV
+627 ADIAVLLI

-642 DGTDKANIKE
+642 VKA